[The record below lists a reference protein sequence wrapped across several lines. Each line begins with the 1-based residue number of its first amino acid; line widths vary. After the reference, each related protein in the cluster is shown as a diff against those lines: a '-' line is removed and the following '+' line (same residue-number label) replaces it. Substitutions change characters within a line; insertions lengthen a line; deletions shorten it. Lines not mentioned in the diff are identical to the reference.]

1 MSWKSTQLS
10 FKLIF
15 VTSLKGYN
23 YPEMC
28 KQVFIKQETVFP
40 KKQSFYPRGRATPT
54 VLVHGKDKGGQWP
67 GTDSGIIIA
76 FISFL
81 SSAAQLCS
89 TLCDPM
95 DYSTPRLPVHH
106 QLPEFTQ
113 THVHLVCDA
122 IQPSH
127 PVIPSSSCPQS
138 FPASGSFPMSQFF
151 TSGGQSVG
159 VSASVSALPMNI
171 QD

>member
-1 MSWKSTQLS
+1 MSSKSTQLS

-95 DYSTPRLPVHH
+95 DYTVP
-106 QLPEFTQ
+106 
-113 THVHLVCDA
+113 A
-122 IQPSH
+122 I
-127 PVIPSSSCPQS
+127 
-138 FPASGSFPMSQFF
+138 
-151 TSGGQSVG
+151 
-159 VSASVSALPMNI
+159 L
-171 QD
+171 QDRILE